1 MSPTPAAYDQQRL
14 AAART
19 RMANERTFLTYVRT
33 SLAMLGFG
41 LALIQLHPVRAGAL
55 GYWAVGA
62 AVLVLLVGWWRFRLR
77 ARQIREC
84 RVAVK
89 EVRAATVSST

>member
-1 MSPTPAAYDQQRL
+1 MSSKLATYDQQRL

-19 RMANERTFLTYVRT
+19 RMANERTFLTYVCT

-41 LALIQLHPVRAGAL
+41 LALIQLHPVWAGSL
-55 GYWAVGA
+55 GYWAVSA

-77 ARQIREC
+77 RRLKPAG
-84 RVAVK
+84 
-89 EVRAATVSST
+89 

>member
-1 MSPTPAAYDQQRL
+1 MSSTPAFYDQQRL

-19 RMANERTFLTYVRT
+19 RMANERTLLTYVRT

-62 AVLVLLVGWWRFRLR
+62 AVLVLLAGWWRFRLR
-77 ARQIREC
+77 ARQIEAC
-84 RVAVK
+84 RVSTKEGAAV
-89 EVRAATVSST
+89 TSST

>member
-1 MSPTPAAYDQQRL
+1 MSPTAYDQQGL

-41 LALIQLHPVRAGAL
+41 LALIQLHPVRAGSL
-55 GYWAVGA
+55 GYWAVGLA
-62 AVLVLLVGWWRFRLR
+62 ALLLVIGWVRFRM
-77 ARQIREC
+77 RQREIEKC
-84 RVAVK
+84 RL
-89 EVRAATVSST
+89 